1 MEIEH
6 IKNQLLSHHQLPLQA
21 HTLQK
26 LPQNLGNKIQSPA
39 SILTLFCSSRLPW
52 MLYRALLKQWRS
64 WYGDPMQ
71 NAGWLTSQRVSWK
84 ECKDVLGN
92 MVCFQPPMFPSW
104 RFRPSSL
111 VIHILS
117 LVKDFLAFPA
127 DYIGLSPPPLWAS
140 PLQLV
145 RMHLTTVK
153 LAVSVKVGVSVRVLV
168 LIVRVQL
175 A

>member
-1 MEIEH
+1 LNYNVIKIAKTVRIFMEIEH

-92 MVCFQPPMFPSW
+92 MVCFQPPMFPS
-104 RFRPSSL
+104 RRGVPVTGSL
-111 VIHILS
+111 GGSDPV
-117 LVKDFLAFPA
+117 A
-127 DYIGLSPPPLWAS
+127 
-140 PLQLV
+140 
-145 RMHLTTVK
+145 
-153 LAVSVKVGVSVRVLV
+153 
-168 LIVRVQL
+168 
-175 A
+175 